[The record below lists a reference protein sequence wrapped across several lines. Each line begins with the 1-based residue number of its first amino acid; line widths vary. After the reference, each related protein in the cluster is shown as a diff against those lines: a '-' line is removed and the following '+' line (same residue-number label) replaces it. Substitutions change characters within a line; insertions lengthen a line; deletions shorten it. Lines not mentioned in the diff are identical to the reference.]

1 MGLIGLRTS
10 TAKRPH
16 RVMYQ
21 NPGPGVSDG
30 DGGVTQSWF
39 NLVPPEL
46 SVEIKPATAKDL
58 ERVAAGTVIATASH
72 IVTGPYHAGVSTK
85 TRIVFG
91 GRVFQ
96 VVGVSNPEERNI
108 ETIAVCVELLEAI
121 PVADTSW
128 IQAGWTQ

>member
-1 MGLIGLRTS
+1 
-10 TAKRPH
+10 
-16 RVMYQ
+16 
-21 NPGPGVSDG
+21 
-30 DGGVTQSWF
+30 
-39 NLVPPEL
+39 VPPEL